1 MLRSV
6 HWGVQKFLWISR
18 NAEKLFN
25 RDRGSEKRFKQRKAR
40 TKSSEQAQL
49 EEMNKTLKIIL
60 LKESSKEIFGWKEIA
75 IF

>member
-1 MLRSV
+1 MQ
-6 HWGVQKFLWISR
+6 WGVQGFLWISR

-25 RDRGSEKRFKQRKAR
+25 RDRGSEKRFKQRKDG

-49 EEMNKTLKIIL
+49 EEMNKALKIIL
-60 LKESSKEIFGWKEIA
+60 LKESSKEIFDSKEIA